1 MHVKVA
7 EESSMVSFPLY
18 DSFSK
23 IGSTVLSGRECNKD
37 VEVCW
42 YAKSKHSDRLCSYLE
57 LLTMD
62 HQLECGT
69 TCSCLISGIEGEEPS
84 IKEVQV
90 RDG

>member
-42 YAKSKHSDRLCSYLE
+42 YAKSKHSDRLCSYVLGVTYHGPPVGVWYY
-57 LLTMD
+57 LFLP
-62 HQLECGT
+62 H
-69 TCSCLISGIEGEEPS
+69 
-84 IKEVQV
+84 
-90 RDG
+90 